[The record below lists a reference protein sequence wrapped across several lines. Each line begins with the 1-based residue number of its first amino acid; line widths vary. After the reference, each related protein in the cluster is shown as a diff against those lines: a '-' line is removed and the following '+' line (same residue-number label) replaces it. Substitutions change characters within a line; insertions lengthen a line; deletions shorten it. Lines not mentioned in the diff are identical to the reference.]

1 MKEKCCMWECLS
13 GPFHYESDT
22 IVQAIAPAQN
32 KTEHKP
38 FVGLVW
44 LWQNIIFFCH
54 VVLEPAISEY
64 TTNIIRTQGHYPENV
79 WNPGYGT
86 QDL

>member
-1 MKEKCCMWECLS
+1 MKEMCCMWECLS

-32 KTEHKP
+32 KTEHKS
-38 FVGLVW
+38 FCWFSLVVAEYHF
-44 LWQNIIFFCH
+44 FFCL

-64 TTNIIRTQGHYPENV
+64 ITNIIRKGHYPENV